1 MERQL
6 ESFQTP
12 KGEIVL
18 VNKATITY
26 AKQVEHGHTR
36 IYFNSPSINNTV
48 QSVVVDCCIEE
59 VEKILNGE

>member
-1 MERQL
+1 MEYQF

-26 AKQVEHGHTR
+26 AKQVGNGQTR
-36 IYFNSPSINNTV
+36 IYFNSLSVNDTI
-48 QSVVVDCCIEE
+48 QSVLVECGIEE
-59 VEKILNGE
+59 VEKILNEK